1 MKVLLLLLFIYL
13 IFPVRIQN
21 SQLAILPIIC
31 LFSWHC
37 FLILPFLPPSLSQC
51 GFLLSRTPGHAQ
63 VNIPGAKNVR
73 SGISSNRELSR
84 HLLNAMN
91 TSRLNIRCIYI
102 ALMGLVP
109 IDKAELLKKKSIA
122 ACQER
127 KYQTWATPCQ
137 NAQKLAV
144 EVQING
150 TTIGKPKKPAT
161 EKNNE
166 WCARKHFFVL
176 RSQSSFP
183 DTSLQK
189 SHP

>member
-21 SQLAILPIIC
+21 SQLASLPIIC

-109 IDKAELLKKKSIA
+109 IDKAELLKKKYSSMS
-122 ACQER
+122 R
-127 KYQTWATPCQ
+127 KEIPNVGYPMSKC
-137 NAQKLAV
+137 
-144 EVQING
+144 
-150 TTIGKPKKPAT
+150 T
-161 EKNNE
+161 EISCWGSNKWDHHWE
-166 WCARKHFFVL
+166 A
-176 RSQSSFP
+176 
-183 DTSLQK
+183 
-189 SHP
+189 